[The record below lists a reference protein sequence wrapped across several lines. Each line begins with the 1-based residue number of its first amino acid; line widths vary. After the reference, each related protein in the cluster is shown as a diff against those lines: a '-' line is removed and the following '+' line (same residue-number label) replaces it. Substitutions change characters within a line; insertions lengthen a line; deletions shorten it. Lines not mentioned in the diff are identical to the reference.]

1 MEYIII
7 IKTKEGEN
15 MKGFLRLN
23 NKKYVITIVIISI
36 LTSMTILSRAKEQ
49 ALFMIEIQNPS
60 EFNNVKATVDN
71 ASPSQNTII
80 NISVSGPPGATVNL
94 VCHYKSGDVSYSGV
108 IGAEGKTEIPVSIGA
123 AVPGYAVFVDVSV
136 ISDKVYTTQT
146 MFIPQ

>member
-1 MEYIII
+1 MR
-7 IKTKEGEN
+7 
-15 MKGFLRLN
+15 GFLRLN
-23 NKKYVITIVIISI
+23 NKKYVIAIVIISI
-36 LTSMTILSRAKEQ
+36 LTSTTILSRAKGQTVFAVET
-49 ALFMIEIQNPS
+49 QNPS
-60 EFNNVKATVDN
+60 ELNNVKATVDN
-71 ASPSQNTII
+71 ASPSQHTII
-80 NISVSGPPGATVNL
+80 NISVSGPPGAAVKL